1 MVQFTMGIKMR
12 RIDTSSFE
20 VSYQVYLIPTIKF
33 TYDKVLNGYNSLEF
47 IWWKWGIE
55 FRFNK

>member
-12 RIDTSSFE
+12 RIKITKFQIT
-20 VSYQVYLIPTIKF
+20 YQVYLIPTIKF
-33 TYDKVLNGYNSLEF
+33 TYDKTLNGYNSLEF

-55 FRFNK
+55 LSFK